1 MCTTKKSTPPHLE
14 LKLCTSSF
22 RDHLLTKLF
31 INVASLKILQVDLF
45 PGLKVKSSDKTEP
58 PRSSIIV
65 RLFKISFS
73 KLTGLSALITQTS
86 YVAMVTSLSCTFFM
100 KQNVA
105 RFVFCLNKHK
115 RYCILKVNFVIS

>member
-1 MCTTKKSTPPHLE
+1 MYDEKSTPPHLE

-31 INVASLKILQVDLF
+31 INRRLF
-45 PGLKVKSSDKTEP
+45 ENSSSGFIFRVKVKSSDKTEP

-86 YVAMVTSLSCTFFM
+86 YVAMVTSLSCTFLM